1 MAGPPSE
8 DPTEGAPSEDPTEGA
23 PTEGR
28 RPGRAARRRA
38 RRLPPPLP
46 QRDGLDAVRWL
57 VPRDADV
64 GAAARMLLTR
74 FPALADPAATPL
86 LDRFAAGDVVDAQG
100 RAWAADDPVGPG
112 DELWFHRELREEE
125 VSTEPL
131 PILFRD
137 EHLLVIDKPH
147 DVATMPR
154 GAHVLSS
161 ALVRLRRAT
170 GIEQL
175 VPLHRLDRRTAGVLA
190 FGVRP
195 EERSAY
201 QQLFARREVDKL
213 YEALVLPRP
222 GCSLPQAV
230 GERAELVDRMVKER
244 GELTARLVPGEPNAL
259 TELEVLGLLRTHGSG
274 EGGAGQDG
282 TAEGDRAGDGR
293 AQGRPP
299 ESEPSGHGALLLALR
314 PRTGRTH
321 QLRLQL
327 SSRGAPIA
335 GEDLYLEPCAEPA
348 GPLQLLARSLAF
360 TDPVTGQAREFR
372 STQELAG
379 RGRDGSPGA

>member
-1 MAGPPSE
+1 MTPQGPTSTGRSAAGLPKEGPSG
-8 DPTEGAPSEDPTEGA
+8 GAPSGAGPTGGA
-23 PTEGR
+23 RTGGPGEGR
-28 RPGRAARRRA
+28 GPGRAARRRA

-57 VPRDADV
+57 VPRDAPV
-64 GAAARMLLTR
+64 GPAASMLLAR

-86 LDRFAAGDVVDAQG
+86 AERFAAGEVVDARG
-100 RAWAADDPVGPG
+100 RAWAADDAVGAG
-112 DELWFHRELREEE
+112 DELWFHRELRPEE
-125 VSTEPL
+125 VPAEPL

-154 GAHVLSS
+154 GAHVLAS
-161 ALVRLRRAT
+161 ALVRLRRDT

-201 QQLFARREVDKL
+201 QQLFARREVDKR
-213 YEALVLPRP
+213 YAALVLPGP
-222 GCSLPQAV
+222 GCTLPRTV
-230 GERAELVDRMVKER
+230 GERAELADRMEKRR
-244 GELTARLVPGEPNAL
+244 GELTARIVPGAPNAH
-259 TELEVLGLLRTHGSG
+259 TELEVLAAGDSKG
-274 EGGAGQDG
+274 EGP
-282 TAEGDRAGDGR
+282 AESR
-293 AQGRPP
+293 
-299 ESEPSGHGALLLALR
+299 ALLLGLR

-335 GEDLYLEPCAEPA
+335 GEDLYPEPCPEPA
-348 GPLQLLARSLAF
+348 GPLQLLALSLAF

-372 STQELAG
+372 SGRVLGGLA
-379 RGRDGSPGA
+379 RGEAPGI

>member
-1 MAGPPSE
+1 MTPQGPTSSGRSAADPSRV
-8 DPTEGAPSEDPTEGA
+8 APSGGVPPFG
-23 PTEGR
+23 PGEGR

-57 VPRDADV
+57 VPRDAPA
-64 GAAARMLLTR
+64 GPAASMLLAR

-86 LDRFAAGDVVDAQG
+86 ADRFAAGEVVDARG
-100 RAWAADDPVGPG
+100 RAWAAGDPVVGG
-112 DELWFHRELREEE
+112 DELWFHRELRAEE
-125 VSTEPL
+125 VPAEPL
-131 PILFRD
+131 PILFHD

-154 GAHVLSS
+154 GAHVLAS
-161 ALVRLRRAT
+161 ALVRLRRRT

-195 EERSAY
+195 EERGAY
-201 QQLFARREVDKL
+201 QQLFARREVDKR
-213 YEALVLPRP
+213 YEALVLPGP
-222 GCSLPQAV
+222 GCTLPRGV
-230 GERAELVDRMVKER
+230 GERAELADRLEKRR
-244 GELTARLVPGEPNAL
+244 GELIARIVPGALNAH
-259 TELEVLGLLRTHGSG
+259 TELEVLAAGDSEG
-274 EGGAGQDG
+274 EGP
-282 TAEGDRAGDGR
+282 AEGR
-293 AQGRPP
+293 
-299 ESEPSGHGALLLALR
+299 ALLLGLR

-335 GEDLYLEPCAEPA
+335 GEDLYPDPSPEPA

-372 STQELAG
+372 SGRVLGGLA
-379 RGRDGSPGA
+379 RGEAPGI

>member
-1 MAGPPSE
+1 MTPQGPTSTGRSAAGLPKEGPSG
-8 DPTEGAPSEDPTEGA
+8 GAPSGAGPTGGA
-23 PTEGR
+23 RTGGPGEGR
-28 RPGRAARRRA
+28 GPGRAARRRA

-57 VPRDADV
+57 VPRDAPV
-64 GAAARMLLTR
+64 GPAASMLLAR

-86 LDRFAAGDVVDAQG
+86 AERFAAGEVVDARG
-100 RAWAADDPVGPG
+100 RAWAADDAVGAG
-112 DELWFHRELREEE
+112 DELWFHRELRPEE
-125 VSTEPL
+125 VPAEPL

-154 GAHVLSS
+154 GAHVLAS
-161 ALVRLRRAT
+161 ALVRLRRDT

-201 QQLFARREVDKL
+201 QQLFARREVDKR
-213 YEALVLPRP
+213 YEALVLPGP
-222 GCSLPQAV
+222 GCTLPQEI
-230 GERAELVDRMVKER
+230 GERAELADRMEKRR
-244 GELTARLVPGEPNAL
+244 GELTARIVTGAPNAH
-259 TELEVLGLLRTHGSG
+259 TELEVLA
-274 EGGAGQDG
+274 AGDS
-282 TAEGDRAGDGR
+282 EGDGPAKDR
-293 AQGRPP
+293 
-299 ESEPSGHGALLLALR
+299 ALLLGLR
-314 PRTGRTH
+314 SRTGRTH

-335 GEDLYLEPCAEPA
+335 GEDLYPDPSPEPA

-360 TDPVTGQAREFR
+360 TDPVTGRAREFR
-372 STQELAG
+372 SGRVLGGLA
-379 RGRDGSPGA
+379 RGEAPGI

>member
-1 MAGPPSE
+1 MTPQGPTSSGRSAADPSRV
-8 DPTEGAPSEDPTEGA
+8 APSGGVPTFGQG
-23 PTEGR
+23 EGR

-57 VPRDADV
+57 VPRDAPA
-64 GAAARMLLTR
+64 GPAASMVLAR

-86 LDRFAAGDVVDAQG
+86 ADRFAAGEVVDARG
-100 RAWAADDPVGPG
+100 RAWAAGDPVVGG
-112 DELWFHRELREEE
+112 DELWFHRELRAEE
-125 VSTEPL
+125 VPAEPL
-131 PILFRD
+131 PILFHD

-154 GAHVLSS
+154 GAHVLAS
-161 ALVRLRRAT
+161 ALVRLRRRT

-201 QQLFARREVDKL
+201 QQLFARREVDKR
-213 YEALVLPRP
+213 YEALVLPGP
-222 GCSLPQAV
+222 GCTLPRGV
-230 GERAELVDRMVKER
+230 GERAELADRLEKRR
-244 GELTARLVPGEPNAL
+244 GELTARIVPGAPNAH
-259 TELEVLGLLRTHGSG
+259 TELEVLAAGDSEG
-274 EGGAGQDG
+274 EGP
-282 TAEGDRAGDGR
+282 AEGR
-293 AQGRPP
+293 
-299 ESEPSGHGALLLALR
+299 ALLLGLR

-335 GEDLYLEPCAEPA
+335 GEDLYPDPSPEPA

-360 TDPVTGQAREFR
+360 TDPVTGRAREFR
-372 STQELAG
+372 SGRVLGGLA
-379 RGRDGSPGA
+379 RGEVPGI

>member
-1 MAGPPSE
+1 M
-8 DPTEGAPSEDPTEGA
+8 
-23 PTEGR
+23 
-28 RPGRAARRRA
+28 
-38 RRLPPPLP
+38 
-46 QRDGLDAVRWL
+46 RWQI
-57 VPRDADV
+57 PRDANA
-64 GAAARMLLTR
+64 GPAARMLLAR

-86 LDRFAAGDVVDAQG
+86 AERFAAGEIVDHRG
-100 RAWAADDPVGPG
+100 RARAAGELVGPG
-112 DELWFHRELREEE
+112 DELWFHRELRPEA
-125 VSTEPL
+125 VPTDPL

-161 ALVRLRRAT
+161 ALVRLRRTT
-170 GIEQL
+170 GIEHL

-201 QQLFARREVDKL
+201 QQLFARREVDKF
-213 YEALVLPRP
+213 YEALVLPGP
-222 GCSLPQAV
+222 GCSLPSAA
-230 GERAELVDRMVKER
+230 GERAELADRMEKRR

-259 TELEVLGLLRTHGSG
+259 TELEVLAVHVTG
-274 EGGAGQDG
+274 EGGAREDG
-282 TAEGDRAGDGR
+282 TVERGRAVGGRAEGDSSAVGP
-293 AQGRPP
+293 A
-299 ESEPSGHGALLLALR
+299 EAGALLLGLR

-335 GEDLYLEPCAEPA
+335 GEDLYPEPCAEPE
-348 GPLQLLARSLAF
+348 GLLQLLARTLAF

-372 STQELAG
+372 SGTSLAALDSAAE
-379 RGRDGSPGA
+379 RRISPQRPRAAG

>member
-1 MAGPPSE
+1 MTPQGPTSTGRSAAGLPKEGPSG
-8 DPTEGAPSEDPTEGA
+8 GAPSGAGPTGGA
-23 PTEGR
+23 RTGGPGEGR
-28 RPGRAARRRA
+28 GPGRAARRRA

-57 VPRDADV
+57 VPRDAPV
-64 GAAARMLLTR
+64 GPAASMLLAR
-74 FPALADPAATPL
+74 FPALADPSATPL
-86 LDRFAAGDVVDAQG
+86 AERFAAGEVVDARG
-100 RAWAADDPVGPG
+100 RAWAADDAVGAG
-112 DELWFHRELREEE
+112 DELWFHRELRPEE
-125 VSTEPL
+125 VPAEPL

-154 GAHVLSS
+154 GAHVLAS
-161 ALVRLRRAT
+161 ALVRLRRDT

-201 QQLFARREVDKL
+201 QQLFARREVDKR
-213 YEALVLPRP
+213 YAALVLPGP
-222 GCSLPQAV
+222 GCTLPRTV
-230 GERAELVDRMVKER
+230 GERAELADRMEKRR
-244 GELTARLVPGEPNAL
+244 GELTARIVPGAPNAH
-259 TELEVLGLLRTHGSG
+259 TELEVLA
-274 EGGAGQDG
+274 AGDS
-282 TAEGDRAGDGR
+282 EGDGPAKDR
-293 AQGRPP
+293 
-299 ESEPSGHGALLLALR
+299 ALLLGLR

-335 GEDLYLEPCAEPA
+335 GEDLYPEPSPEPA

-360 TDPVTGQAREFR
+360 TDPVTGGTREFR
-372 STQELAG
+372 SGQLLGGLA
-379 RGRDGSPGA
+379 PGEPPGT